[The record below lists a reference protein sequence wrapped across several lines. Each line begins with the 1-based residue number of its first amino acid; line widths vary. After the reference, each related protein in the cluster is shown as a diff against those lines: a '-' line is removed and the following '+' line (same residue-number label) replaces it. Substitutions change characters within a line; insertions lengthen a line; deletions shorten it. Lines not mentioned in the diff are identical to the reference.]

1 VDLRH
6 LRSFIAVAE
15 HLNFRRAA
23 QALDIAQPSLSLQI
37 MTLESDLGVSL
48 FNRDKRNVRL
58 TDAGVVY
65 YAEVRKVFAT
75 LATANQRVQ
84 EAQFGTRGTLSI
96 GSSGPIILR
105 YLPELISEFRS
116 GFPNVRLRIVTMGG
130 PDSFEAVRNR
140 VVNVALLRV
149 EPTVPDAAL
158 SSVPLWEHPF
168 RIALPTL
175 HPLAGQEPVSLSDLG
190 DETLIMYPRSVGSSY
205 DDVLDMCHEAHFVP
219 RGIEEVPEVEAA
231 LGLVACGF
239 GVAILPSPWDA
250 IQYPGVAF
258 RPIEAS
264 TYRCVKT
271 CAYWHKDEDSKL
283 IGAFVDLARAYVPP
297 A

>member
-6 LRSFIAVAE
+6 LRSFVAVAE

-84 EAQFGTRGTLSI
+84 EAQYGTRGTLSI
-96 GSSGPIILR
+96 GSSGPVILR
-105 YLPELISEFRS
+105 YLPELTSAFRQN
-116 GFPNVRLRIVTMGG
+116 FPNVQLRIVTMGS
-130 PDSFEAVRNR
+130 PRSFEAVRNR

-149 EPTVPDAAL
+149 EPVVADPAL
-158 SSVPLWEHPF
+158 SSVALWEHPF
-168 RIALPTL
+168 RIALPTS
-175 HPLAGQEPVSLSDLG
+175 HPVAKEQAVALGDLG
-190 DETLIMYPRSVGSSY
+190 DETLIMYPRSVGRSY
-205 DDVLDMCHEAHFVP
+205 EDVLDMCHEAHFVP
-219 RGIEEVPEVEAA
+219 RAIEEVPEVEAA

-250 IQYPGVAF
+250 IHYPGITF
-258 RPIEAS
+258 RPISAS
-264 TYRCVKT
+264 SHRCVT
-271 CAYWHKDEDSKL
+271 TRAYWHKDEDSKL
-283 IGAFVDLARAYVPP
+283 IQAFVDLARAYVPP